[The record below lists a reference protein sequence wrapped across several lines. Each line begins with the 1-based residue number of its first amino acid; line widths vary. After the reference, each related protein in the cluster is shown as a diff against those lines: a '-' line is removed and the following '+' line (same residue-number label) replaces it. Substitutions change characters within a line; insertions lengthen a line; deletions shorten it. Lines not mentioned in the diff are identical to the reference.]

1 MIGTVIGQM
10 AVAVRFTTTTMF
22 TCLIRR
28 SHQHAA
34 TATILQDLQLQTVR
48 GESAGLAVSAGPVV
62 SAGLVVSAGQVV
74 SAGPAVSGG
83 PVISAR
89 PVVSAAL
96 VESVGPGQSVNR
108 GELAGQAA
116 SGVQEE
122 LAGVLDQTL
131 PAERVP
137 PAG

>member
-1 MIGTVIGQM
+1 MIGTAIGQM

-34 TATILQDLQLQTVR
+34 TATILQDLRPQTVR
-48 GESAGLAVSAGPVV
+48 GESAGPVESAGLVESAGPEESVGPVESAGPVV
-62 SAGLVVSAGQVV
+62 L
-74 SAGPAVSGG
+74 
-83 PVISAR
+83 
-89 PVVSAAL
+89 
-96 VESVGPGQSVNR
+96 VNR

-116 SGVQEE
+116 SGVQGE

-131 PAERVP
+131 SAERILRTGWQDHLLAHTIP
-137 PAG
+137 PKPGRTREPIPT